1 MHGTNAAF
9 QRYFRTDLRK
19 LKAVYA
25 KALKPKDEEKK
36 GKVVKGEFARN
47 SQN

>member
-9 QRYFRTDLRK
+9 QRYFRTDLRRV
-19 LKAVYA
+19 KAVYA

-36 GKVVKGEFARN
+36 ESGKVLAGEFGKN
-47 SQN
+47 L